1 MKPDKCSAVL
11 LLIMLLMMQHAAG
24 QNIITQTVRGIV
36 VDKKSQSPVP
46 GATIIIRTTDPLN
59 GTTSGFDGTY
69 RVTGVPIGRHT
80 IECSYIGYKTIVIEH
95 VIISSAKE
103 LVLNFELEDQ
113 AHELGEVVIS
123 SYSRKDQPVNRMA
136 VISARSFT
144 PEETNRYAG
153 SYGDPARMASNYA
166 GVMTGRD
173 NRNDI
178 IIRGNSSMGIIWKLD
193 DIEIS
198 NPSHYAALGT
208 TGGPITILNSNL
220 LTNSDFLSGAFPA
233 EFGNALA
240 GVFDL
245 KMRNGNNEKREHW
258 LQTGWNGL
266 EIGTEGPFRKNSQSS
281 YIAAYRYS
289 ILDILNRLGI
299 DLGIDPKYQDLNIKL
314 NFPYS
319 KGRFNIL
326 ALGGISSIRI
336 FDEEKQQSKWMF
348 DEHGENIFNRSSV
361 GMIAISNLHFFHEKT
376 RLRTGLSL
384 SGSQVASQ
392 VDTFHLQQMTPF
404 LKAGENSSETKYSFS
419 AVLKQII
426 GKKSDLDLG
435 LSIDIYDINYQD
447 STFSQQQY
455 FYDTNAEEILDFYR
469 IFGQY
474 HYKASDMI
482 TFVAGAGYQLFRFN
496 NSSAFEPRMAIRWDF
511 SENQSINAGFGMHS
525 QMQPRM
531 VYFVQT
537 YQNDQTYSL
546 TNTDLGFSKS
556 RHYVLGH
563 DYLIN
568 KNLRLKTELY
578 YQELYDIPIKEGKG
592 GFSLLN
598 AGVEYFIGRQ
608 DSLVNLGTGSNY
620 GVEMTLERFFNRQY
634 FFLITAS
641 LFNSEFRGSDGIKR
655 QTAFSTNYL
664 INLVGGYEKIIGKK
678 KNGVLILGIRGTWNG
693 GRPYVPFDVSSTVNS
708 GQEMYDWDN
717 AYSSRYRD
725 YQRMSLR
732 IGIRRNKVKTSTE
745 LTIDLQYRTH
755 YTNIYIERID
765 VRTGKIHNYEKMGFY
780 PMTSWKLNF

>member
-1 MKPDKCSAVL
+1 MKTHTFIPVV
-11 LLIMLLMMQHAAG
+11 LLIMLLTMQHTSA
-24 QNIITQTVRGIV
+24 QHIITQTIRGIV
-36 VDKKSQSPVP
+36 VDRKSQATVP
-46 GATIIIRTTDPLN
+46 GASIIIRSTEPLK
-59 GTTSGFDGTY
+59 GTTSGSDGTY
-69 RVTGVPIGRHT
+69 RITGVPIGRHT
-80 IECSYIGYKTIVIEH
+80 IECSFMGYRTIVIEH
-95 VIISSAKE
+95 VIVSSAKE

-113 AHELGEVVIS
+113 AQELGEVVIS
-123 SYSRKDQPVNRMA
+123 SYSRKDHPVNRMA

-193 DIEIS
+193 DIEIP

-266 EIGTEGPFRKNSQSS
+266 EFGTEGPITKNHRSS

-289 ILDILNRLGI
+289 ILDILNRVGL
-299 DLGIDPKYQDLNIKL
+299 DLGIDPKYQDMNIKL

-319 KGRFNIL
+319 KGRFNVL
-326 ALGGISSIRI
+326 ALGGVSSIRI

-348 DEHGENIFNRSSV
+348 DEHGENIYNRSAM
-361 GMIAISNLHFFHEKT
+361 GMIAVSNLHFFHENT
-376 RLRTGLSL
+376 RLQTGFSL
-384 SGSQVASQ
+384 SGSQVESK

-419 AVLKQII
+419 AVFEQII

-435 LSIDIYDINYQD
+435 VSFDIFDISYKD
-447 STFSQQQY
+447 STYRQQQY
-455 FYDTNAEEILDFYR
+455 FYDTNADEILDFYR

-474 HYKASDMI
+474 NFKASDMI
-482 TFVAGAGYQLFRFN
+482 TFVAGAGYQFIRYN
-496 NSSAFEPRMAIRWDF
+496 NSSGIEPRLGIRWDI
-511 SENQSINAGFGMHS
+511 SENQSLNAGFGMHS

-537 YQNDQTYSL
+537 HQNNQTYSL
-546 TNTDLGFSKS
+546 TNTYLEFSKS

-568 KNLRLKTELY
+568 KHLRLKTELY
-578 YQELYDIPIKEGKG
+578 YQELYDIPVKEGKG
-592 GFSLLN
+592 G
-598 AGVEYFIGRQ
+598 
-608 DSLVNLGTGSNY
+608 
-620 GVEMTLERFFNRQY
+620 
-634 FFLITAS
+634 
-641 LFNSEFRGSDGIKR
+641 
-655 QTAFSTNYL
+655 
-664 INLVGGYEKIIGKK
+664 
-678 KNGVLILGIRGTWNG
+678 ILC
-693 GRPYVPFDVSSTVNS
+693 
-708 GQEMYDWDN
+708 
-717 AYSSRYRD
+717 
-725 YQRMSLR
+725 
-732 IGIRRNKVKTSTE
+732 
-745 LTIDLQYRTH
+745 
-755 YTNIYIERID
+755 
-765 VRTGKIHNYEKMGFY
+765 
-780 PMTSWKLNF
+780 